1 MTIINILVGVAVSIT
16 HANARKGRTTG
27 GRPTSR
33 TTNLSDTAGAWWH
46 LAFVSDSI
54 IAFRAW
60 AVVALGGLLVRDDR
74 KGHRIRFGKHS
85 LNHNCSQL
93 LWVIASPLSSGTLA
107 HRVLMVLGASLRDKG
122 ID

>member
-16 HANARKGRTTG
+16 HANARKERTTG
-27 GRPTSR
+27 GKPNSR
-33 TTNLSDTAGAWWH
+33 TTNASDTADAWWH
-46 LAFVSDSI
+46 LAFVSGSI
-54 IAFRAW
+54 NATW

-74 KGHRIRFGKHS
+74 KGHRIRFAKHS

-93 LWVIASPLSSGTLA
+93 LWVVASPLSSDTLA